1 MSDGR
6 QRPPFIGLTGGVAAG
21 KSTALAELE
30 KLGAATLSTDKVVHD
45 LYDDPEMAALV
56 AERFGGDVITD
67 GKVDR
72 EAVAARVFN
81 EPEQRVW
88 LEQLIWPRV
97 GKAMFDWRA
106 RQEAAGQQP
115 RALVIEVPLLFEAG
129 MDQAFD
135 ATIAVIA
142 DEALRRGRAAERGT
156 GVSELESRDA
166 RHLDQLEKA
175 ERATHVVVNDGSVEH
190 LALRLEEV
198 LAAIEHAAAT

>member
-1 MSDGR
+1 MPDGR

-30 KLGAATLSTDKVVHD
+30 KLGAATLSTDKIVHD
-45 LYDDPEMAALV
+45 LYDDPEMAGLV
-56 AERFGGDVITD
+56 AQRLGDDVIAN

-72 EAVAARVFN
+72 EAVAARVFD

-106 RQEAAGQQP
+106 RQEAAEHPP
-115 RALVIEVPLLFEAG
+115 RALLVEVPLLFEAG

-142 DEALRRGRAAERGT
+142 DEALRRSRAEQRGT

-166 RHLDQLEKA
+166 RHLDQVEKA

-190 LALRLEEV
+190 LARRLEEA
-198 LAAIEHAAAT
+198 LAAVELAAAG

>member
-1 MSDGR
+1 MPVGR

-45 LYDDPEMAALV
+45 LYDDPEMVALV
-56 AERFGGDVITD
+56 AQRFGGDVIAN

-72 EAVAARVFN
+72 EAVATSVFN

-97 GKAMFDWRA
+97 GKAMFAWRA
-106 RQEAAGQQP
+106 RQEAAEHPP

-135 ATIAVIA
+135 VTIAVIA
-142 DEALRRGRAAERGT
+142 DEALRRGRAERRGT
-156 GVSELESRDA
+156 GISELESRDA
-166 RHLDQLEKA
+166 RQLDQAEKA
-175 ERATHVVVNDGSVEH
+175 GRATHVVVNDGSVEH
-190 LALRLEEV
+190 LARRLEEV
-198 LAAIEHAAAT
+198 LAAIERAAAE

>member
-21 KSTALAELE
+21 KSTALTELE
-30 KLGAATLSTDKVVHD
+30 KLGVETLSTDQVVHD
-45 LYDDPEMAALV
+45 LYDDPELIALV
-56 AERFGGDVITD
+56 ARRLGDDVVVH
-67 GKVDR
+67 GKIDR
-72 EAVAARVFN
+72 EAVAECVFS

-106 RQEAAGQQP
+106 RQEAAEPPP
-115 RALVIEVPLLFEAG
+115 RALVIEVPLLFEGG

-142 DEALRRGRAAERGT
+142 DETLRRSRAVERGT
-156 GVSELESRDA
+156 GISQLEGRDA
-166 RHLDQLEKA
+166 RHLDQSEKA
-175 ERATHVVVNDGSVEH
+175 KRATHVVVNDGSVEQ
-190 LALRLEEV
+190 LAQRLKEV
-198 LAAIEHAAAT
+198 LAAIVQAAAE